1 MTPTGHHP
9 APAWFDISTPDAS
22 RTRHFYQE
30 MFGWQVNI
38 LDETYALVTAE
49 DGRPA
54 GAPREAAYARTTG
67 LELR

>member
-49 DGRPA
+49 DGSRRARLGRPRTL
-54 GAPREAAYARTTG
+54 APPG
-67 LELR
+67 WS